1 MDSQTEEGI
10 FKLTTDAKLYNSQL
24 QVFISVGGW
33 TFSDNGTVTQPLL
46 SEISST
52 EANRQKFADNVVKFC
67 NKWGFDGLDIDWEYP
82 GAPDRGGKP
91 EDTDNYTRLMKTLR
105 QTFNGSPRRLGLS
118 FTIPSSYWYLK
129 WFDLPGLLKYA
140 DWTNLMSYDLHG
152 TWDRNN
158 PIGAIAQGHTNLT
171 EIKLAAQLLWRV
183 GVKPEQVALGYGF
196 YGRSFELS
204 NPSCTTP
211 GCPFS
216 GGGREGPCSKTSG
229 ILMSYEIQAVLKQV
243 PNLKPV
249 WDKTAAVKYL
259 VFDKN
264 QWISY
269 DDKDTFGQKIDWAN
283 SVGFGGA
290 LIWAADTDDDKF
302 TAMSGFL
309 GKQVSHIDT
318 TPIAL
323 EQNSV
328 SIAQTHNALAG
339 KDCSLDEKSPC
350 RSQSDLDNDHVRCSD
365 GKAPIGWDKAGCK
378 SGGKP
383 ICCTGDYYPQN
394 CQWRGSGGDCN
405 GQCHVGEQKIHG
417 SSWGGGFKAESST
430 HKCSRGGK
438 AFCCEAG
445 DWKNLISGCSW
456 TKCGDSC
463 GLGKKSMLSSH
474 DGCTII
480 HPSKQY
486 CCPTD
491 TLLHHCVWRG
501 KLTDCPVANCEKEE
515 VNIALD
521 PQGDNFL
528 NCAWGRHLAGCC
540 QVNDPPPPKAT
551 CEKTTCEINP
561 LYCTGTTDDYGVPDT
576 PLSKRSLGVI
586 EKRGG
591 GRPFK
596 WTTLGGNPMTTR
608 SRAYPGGSEYMRL
621 LLARLAGLSDQYYE
635 MRQRECDRRRL
646 QRFHIVTEDAP
657 ANTEVEHSLPAL
669 LLSRFPAVASHGR
682 HWATGRMM
690 HPRSNPIPTGDPTR
704 TPAVRE
710 AFWRDIWDNGQGL
723 TTAVAVGDSFQTH
736 QPSQAMAEALGSNT
750 SPSDF
755 LLLNEAVNGAKGEI
769 EAFKRHMS
777 DDRLRRLIDSSVAGS
792 ADATTEILESLQETQ
807 AVFTYL
813 NDADAI
819 TRQDNTVTRV
829 RNALQAV
836 ERQAPDAQGLVAHW
850 DEFYPHY
857 MGQVSQYQRE
867 VVTNQTTAI
876 QTAFRSSTSN
886 QRETM
891 LDGVTAIQNNINNMI
906 YPFEDPPQ

>member
-1 MDSQTEEGI
+1 MDSETEEGI
-10 FKLTTDAKLYNSQL
+10 FKLATDAKLYNSQL

-91 EDTDNYTRLMKTLR
+91 EDTDNFTRLMKTLR
-105 QTFNGSPRRLGLS
+105 QTFNGSPRRLGLT

-129 WFDLPGLLKYA
+129 WFDLPGLLQYA

-171 EIKLAAQLLWRV
+171 EIKLAAELLWRV

-204 NPSCTTP
+204 NPSCPTP
-211 GCPFS
+211 GCPFL
-216 GGGREGPCSKTSG
+216 GGAREGPCSKTSG
-229 ILMSYEIQAVLKQV
+229 ILMYYEIEAILKQV

-249 WDKTAAVKYL
+249 LDKTAAVKYL

-283 SVGFGGA
+283 SVGFGGS

-302 TAMSGFL
+302 TAMSGLL

-328 SIAQTHNALAG
+328 NIAQTHNALAG
-339 KDCSLDEKSPC
+339 KDCALYEKSEC
-350 RSQSDLDNDHVRCSD
+350 RSQSDLDNDHVRCPD
-365 GKAPIGWDKAGCK
+365 GKAPIGWDNAGCK
-378 SGGKP
+378 NGGKP
-383 ICCTGDYYPQN
+383 ICCSGDYYPQN

-417 SSWGGGFKAESST
+417 SS
-430 HKCSRGGK
+430 
-438 AFCCEAG
+438 
-445 DWKNLISGCSW
+445 
-456 TKCGDSC
+456 CGDSC
-463 GLGKKSMLSSH
+463 ALGRKSMLSSH
-474 DGCTII
+474 DGCTIS

-491 TLLHHCVWRG
+491 TLLHDCQWRG
-501 KLTDCPVANCEKEE
+501 SLTDCPVANCEKDE
-515 VNIALD
+515 VNVALD
-521 PQGDNFL
+521 PQGDRL
-528 NCAWGRHLAGCC
+528 LTCHWGRHLAGCC
-540 QVNDPPPPKAT
+540 KVSDPPPPKAT

-576 PLSKRSLGVI
+576 PVSKRSLSVI
-586 EKRGG
+586 EKRGP

-596 WTTLGGNPMTTR
+596 WTTLGGNPMETW
-608 SRAYPGGSEYMRL
+608 SRAYPTRRQYMRL
-621 LLARLAGLSDQYYE
+621 LLFRLAGLSDQYYE

-646 QRFHIVTEDAP
+646 QGFRIETEEPP
-657 ANTEVEHSLPAL
+657 ANTEVEHALPIL
-669 LLSRFPAVASHGR
+669 LLSRYAAVASHGM
-682 HWATGRMM
+682 HWATGRVM
-690 HPRSNPIPTGDPTR
+690 HPRSNPIPNGDRTR
-704 TPAVRE
+704 TPAVSE
-710 AFWRDIWDNGQGL
+710 SFWQNTWDNAQGL
-723 TTAVAVGDSFQTH
+723 TTEVAVGDSFRTR
-736 QPSQAMAEALGSNT
+736 QPSQAMAEGLGSNT
-750 SPSDF
+750 SPSNF
-755 LLLNEAVNGAKGEI
+755 LLLNEAVNGAKGEM

-777 DDRLRRLIDSSVAGS
+777 DDRLRRLIDRSVAGD
-792 ADATTEILESLQETQ
+792 ADATTEILESLQE
-807 AVFTYL
+807 A
-813 NDADAI
+813 N
-819 TRQDNTVTRV
+819 
-829 RNALQAV
+829 
-836 ERQAPDAQGLVAHW
+836 
-850 DEFYPHY
+850 PHY
-857 MGQVSQYQRE
+857 MSQVSEYQRE
-867 VVTNQTTAI
+867 VVTNQTTAV

-886 QRETM
+886 QRETI
-891 LDGVTAIQNNINNMI
+891 LDGITAIQNDINNMI